1 MASIE
6 GSRVDVRVTPD
17 TTGFYRTLLQYLKRV
32 EKLAELEVK
41 ITADATGLHA
51 EEARIRGSKLS
62 QTVRLEGDASGLRE
76 IGRQIERERRQ
87 WEAKPI
93 TFKYELDD
101 KQVQRTFTNLQG
113 ETSRLNSFIRA
124 ENHATFNDATQQLAR
139 LKTQAGDYA
148 QTERTLIAQRT
159 ALVANET
166 AERERLTEAMLAAQ
180 RLQANQS
187 AHVVKLK
194 ADLKTF
200 QAEAR
205 KARKAG
211 DRALVLRYDSTVIP
225 EAKREL
231 AEWQNQLNMTS
242 REARKAQTE
251 LNRLF
256 GDKYHKQLDR
266 LDKDLQ
272 QTRTGMAT
280 VRQSIR
286 ELSDTMDATPFTQFR
301 KGIDM
306 VSAGFSKSIEL
317 QKQADTVARRTVNS
331 VKQLT
336 EGQQALA
343 DSLDEHTLYNALDR
357 FSKKV
362 TESYHRA
369 FGEQLST
376 EQLLSLKQ
384 ELSLT
389 EKQYDKLTDAEKRN
403 YRQVKVLT
411 TGRVEAERAL
421 EKNKQTTL
429 ELTELLDGQ
438 KDTLSGLSKAFRD
451 FKPYGIDRNT
461 AEALNNMLDGL
472 EKLRVQAE
480 RKPLLVKAKL
490 DTGIWEKQYADLLH
504 DAENLRRELERQH
517 DIDVRVKVWDDQ
529 ADDLETR
536 LRKLRS
542 TRLDIPV
549 DWQIDQEQIIKRM
562 RDIAAQIKANPERQW
577 ELEANLDLQVRKADA
592 QFKKYQDEH
601 DKVEA
606 DLDLKTALARAHM
619 MAFTRPRSVEIIA
632 RLNTTQA
639 GKILNGII
647 YGSTGLKGVTNQFD
661 KLVNLFD
668 KLDTMVPRLA
678 VIEGVLGALSAG
690 AVNLSRSVLGVGASV
705 ASMSKAAMAA
715 PGALIGLG
723 AAMLV
728 LRNAWGDKG
737 GTFSEQIDLA
747 STKLNGFGDTV
758 NAAFYGKATPAI
770 RSLVNDVSGK
780 LIPNI
785 TGIAEAEGAVTA
797 GLADVIRESYRA
809 DELPRIFDN
818 SRKAIDS
825 LSPGLQ
831 DLIRA
836 FLGLGDATS
845 MYLPKAASYL
855 SDVAAKT
862 SQWVETAKNTG
873 QISLAMAQAT
883 EQGGYLKDSLNS
895 LIGIAT
901 GLYGSL
907 AVSENGIQGM
917 AETLAKAD
925 KAVNSYRFQD
935 TMRAWGEGAQT
946 AQREVRDSFSD
957 IGNAAYELRDVTGG
971 AFADAGSLVA
981 AFTQNLSRILQGS
994 KTGLANL
1001 SSGVRDGV
1009 VEIMDAMGDAT
1020 PMFDSLATMVGE
1032 LARTFGGT
1040 FAASL
1045 RASAPLIQA
1054 VATAATAVSK
1064 AFSALPA
1071 PVQSAIGLYLTF
1083 GRAGKTAFDTV
1094 KTAMLENT
1102 MKSAQWQKQLS
1113 QLGVSMTGMAPSLL
1127 DIAAGWGAV
1136 RTGMNGAGGEADK
1149 TGKAMGKAA
1158 TRMDKLKLAGSGV
1171 ASMIAGINPV
1181 TIALGAAVGVAT
1193 VAWSDYTMKAQA
1205 TETANQNIGSSLQN
1219 LKYEIDDTG
1228 KIVSSLSQSLQSA
1241 FTTENYGQDG
1251 WKWVS
1256 DMFSNI
1262 RPNTQFKTTADAA
1275 KQLGINMSDLERM
1288 TKANDST
1295 YNRWLKS
1302 LNQGDYTLTQ
1312 NGAILDENGSAY
1324 QRIVNDMNKARQSLR
1339 DQIRQTAEANGYT
1352 SAYIDKLMEGG
1363 GATDF
1368 MALKAKSAA
1377 EQTADYN
1384 QATQSMTET
1393 LDRERDARI
1402 NAANAASSYGRTM
1415 STIGE
1420 TVKQVQSL
1428 AEKGQ
1433 QVWDKQALSFDL
1445 STEAGR
1451 TASDTLTSL
1460 ASSAN
1465 NVIDTMIASG
1475 ASYDQV
1481 ADKQRQLQAD
1491 LHTTGD
1497 QLTNNATGVHQY
1509 TDSLLATPNEIRTKI
1524 ELQAEQS
1531 KLALLQYTSMIEKL
1545 FPEGTQGQA
1554 VYDMILRM
1562 EDNGAITSF
1571 EQVNAEKDKML
1582 AGLKNGTMGIV
1593 IDANGTEAVATLETI
1608 NRLGGELGDDGKYH
1622 VTVNA
1627 DDLATPKISGLL
1639 ETIDRAGLD
1648 DKQIKM
1654 FLNAEGN
1661 ANMQVDDLRYA
1672 LQQLG
1677 VSNKDIE
1684 ILLNSKGNA
1693 PDVMKL
1699 VEQKLKDLG
1708 ATDKQIDWFLDAIDQ
1723 TAKGTT
1729 SAQARLDSV
1738 RQTAAAAINAV
1749 DETKAQTMAAQ
1760 ANIDGVKQGDPAA
1773 LKALN
1778 LTGDQVKAAQALI
1791 DTVKQRN
1798 PAMLNAIDNT
1808 HNPVW
1813 SALASIAQIPPD
1825 KWTDLYAKDLASS
1838 VISLVQS
1845 MKIDNKDFYI
1855 RGHYFTVDENG
1866 TPVGT
1871 LRGPRAA
1878 TGGRIIG
1885 PGSGTSDSI
1894 PAWLSNGEHVIRAAA
1909 VKKLDSLYGKGFLDY
1924 MNRVGELPKQYPVT
1938 GRSASFNDQRRAF
1951 AAGGR
1956 AINDVNGRLNMT
1968 VNPIVTVNIPE
1979 SNGMQVT
1986 QNFNTRIIRSD
1997 DDMYTAASI
2006 YFNAA
2011 MREARL
2017 IGANH
2022 GR

>member
-17 TTGFYRTLLQYLKRV
+17 TTGFYRTLFQYLKRV

-124 ENHATFNDATQQLAR
+124 ENRATFNDAMQQLAR

-166 AERERLTEAMLAAQ
+166 AERERLAEAMLAAQ

-187 AHVVKLK
+187 AHVAKLK

-211 DRALVLRYDSTVIP
+211 DQALVLRYDSTVIP

-266 LDKDLQ
+266 LDRDLQ

-286 ELSDTMDATPFTQFR
+286 ELSDTMDATPFAQFR
-301 KGIDM
+301 KGIDS

-343 DSLDEHTLYNALDR
+343 DSLDEVTRYNRLIPIIGKTGDQYR
-357 FSKKV
+357 FL
-362 TESYHRA
+362 ER
-369 FGEQLST
+369 Q
-376 EQLLSLKQ
+376 
-384 ELSLT
+384 LSLT
-389 EKQYDKLTDAEKRN
+389 GKQYDKLTDAEKRN

-429 ELTELLDGQ
+429 ELTSLLDEQ

-461 AEALNNMLDGL
+461 AKALNNMLDGL

-490 DTGIWEKQYADLLH
+490 DTGIWEKQYADLLY
-504 DAENLRRELERQH
+504 DAENLRRKLERQH

-562 RDIAAQIKANPERQW
+562 RDIAAQIKANPDRQW
-577 ELEANLDLQVRKADA
+577 ELEANLDLQVKKADA
-592 QFKKYQDEH
+592 EFKKYQDEH
-601 DKVEA
+601 DKIEA
-606 DLDLKTALARAHM
+606 DLDLKTALASAHM
-619 MAFTRPRSVEIIA
+619 MSFTRPRSVEIIA

-678 VIEGVLGALSAG
+678 VIEGVLGAVSAG
-690 AVNLSRSVLGVGASV
+690 VVNLSRSALGAGASLV
-705 ASMSKAAMAA
+705 TMSKAAAAA

-737 GTFSEQIDLA
+737 GTFSEQIDIA

-758 NAAFYGKATPAI
+758 NEAFYGKATPAI
-770 RSLVNDVSGK
+770 RSLVNDVSDK
-780 LIPNI
+780 LIPGI
-785 TGIAEAEGAVTA
+785 TGIAEAEGNVVA
-797 GLADVIRESYRA
+797 GLTDVIRASYQA

-818 SRKAIDS
+818 SRQSIDN

-831 DLIRA
+831 DLVRV
-836 FLGLGDATS
+836 FLGLSDATS
-845 MYLPKAASYL
+845 MYLPKASTYL

-862 SQWVETAKNTG
+862 AQWVENAKNTG

-883 EQGGYLKDSLNS
+883 EQGGYLKDSLAS
-895 LIGIAT
+895 IISIARGVYT
-901 GLYGSL
+901 SL
-907 AVSENGIQGM
+907 AESENGIQGM
-917 AETLAKAD
+917 SETLSRAD

-935 TMRAWGEGAQT
+935 TMRAWGEGAKT
-946 AQREVRDSFSD
+946 AQQEVRGSFTD
-957 IGNAAYELRDVTGG
+957 VGDAAYELRDTVKSSLK
-971 AFADAGSLVA
+971 DAGSLVA
-981 AFTQNLSRILQGS
+981 SFTSNASRVLKGS
-994 KTGLANL
+994 KTGLADL
-1001 SSGVRDGV
+1001 SSGVRDGFTT
-1009 VEIMDAMGDAT
+1009 IMDAVGDAT
-1020 PMFDSLATMVGE
+1020 PMISSFETMVGE

-1045 RASAPLIQA
+1045 RAGAPLIQA
-1054 VATAATAVSK
+1054 IATAATAVSK

-1113 QLGVSMTGMAPSLL
+1113 QLGVSMTGMTPSLL

-1136 RTGMNGAGGEADK
+1136 RTGMSGAGGEADK
-1149 TGKAMGKAA
+1149 TGNAMGKAA

-1171 ASMIAGINPV
+1171 ASMFAGINPV

-1241 FTTENYGQDG
+1241 FTTENYGQSG

-1256 DMFSNI
+1256 DMFSGTKAG
-1262 RPNTQFKTTADAA
+1262 TQFKTTADAA
-1275 KQLGINMSDLERM
+1275 KQLGISMGELEKATTMSDGQYQ
-1288 TKANDST
+1288 A
-1295 YNRWLKS
+1295 WLK
-1302 LNQGDYTLTQ
+1302 TLDHGGSIVTET
-1312 NGAILDENGSAY
+1312 NEILDATGSAY
-1324 QRIVNDMNKARQSLR
+1324 QRLVNDTGKARQALR

-1363 GATDF
+1363 GATEF

-1509 TDSLLATPNEIRTKI
+1509 TDSLLATPSEIRTKI

-1531 KLALLQYTSMIEKL
+1531 KLALIQYTSMIEKL
-1545 FPEGTQGQA
+1545 FPEGAQGDA
-1554 VYDMILRM
+1554 VYNMILRM
-1562 EDNGAITSF
+1562 ENNGAITSF

-1582 AGLKNGTMGIV
+1582 DGLKNGTMGIV
-1593 IDANGTEAVATLETI
+1593 IDANGNEAVATLETI
-1608 NRLGGELGDDGKYH
+1608 DRLGGELGDDGKYR

-1648 DKQIKM
+1648 GKQIKM
-1654 FLNAEGN
+1654 FLNAEGD
-1661 ANMQVDDLRYA
+1661 ANMQVDDLQYA

-1693 PDVMKL
+1693 PDVMKV

-1708 ATDKQIDWFLDAIDQ
+1708 ATDKQIDWFLNAIDQ

-1729 SAQARLDSV
+1729 SAQARIDSV
-1738 RQTAAAAINAV
+1738 RQTFAAAINAV
-1749 DETKAQTMAAQ
+1749 DETKAQAMAAQ
-1760 ANIDGVKQGDPAA
+1760 ANIDGVKQGAPAA
-1773 LKALN
+1773 LEALN
-1778 LTGDQVKAAQALI
+1778 LTGDQVKAAQDLI
-1791 DTVKQRN
+1791 NTVRQQN
-1798 PAMLNAIDNT
+1798 PAMLDAINNT

-1813 SALASIAQIPPD
+1813 AALATIAQIPPE
-1825 KWTDLYAKDLASS
+1825 KWTDLYANDFASN
-1838 VISLVQS
+1838 VIAWVQQQQIADKS
-1845 MKIDNKDFYI
+1845 FNIY
-1855 RGHYFTVDENG
+1855 GHYFTLDDSG

-1871 LRGPRAA
+1871 LRGPRMAV
-1878 TGGRIIG
+1878 GGRVNG
-1885 PGSGTSDSI
+1885 VGSGTSDSI

-1924 MNRVGELPKQYPVT
+1924 MNRVGELPKRYPVT
-1938 GRSASFNDQRRAF
+1938 GRSVSFRDQQRAF

-1956 AINDVNGRLNMT
+1956 VASQFATPLN
-1968 VNPIVTVNIPE
+1968 VTVTPRVNVKAPAPQA
-1979 SNGMQVT
+1979 SNT
-1986 QNFNTRIIRSD
+1986 TFNQTF
-1997 DDMYTAASI
+1997 I
-2006 YFNAA
+2006 YPSVVPVEVKKNQK
-2011 MREARL
+2011 L
-2017 IGANH
+2017 DQYANL
-2022 GR
+2022 GLLD